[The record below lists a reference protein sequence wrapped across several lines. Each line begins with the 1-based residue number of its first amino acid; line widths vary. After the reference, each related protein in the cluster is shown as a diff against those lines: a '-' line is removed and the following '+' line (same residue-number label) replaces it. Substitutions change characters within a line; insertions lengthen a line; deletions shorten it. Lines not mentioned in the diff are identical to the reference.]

1 VRLKVIVIVIDSRHL
16 LTNSDLDTGLVELDG
31 GRPGDEAGTEKKNLV
46 DHDFG
51 LLCEW
56 VLIDRRSEDHE

>member
-1 VRLKVIVIVIDSRHL
+1 M

-46 DHDFG
+46 DHDCV

-56 VLIDRRSEDHE
+56 VLIDRRSKDHE